1 MTAPISCPTKFI
13 SDKAHYAD
21 CSGELV
27 TYDHSLPAYF
37 KATFMLLFGIL
48 LVLFTDINLYA
59 AWFLFNLSI
68 LKAISVYYQA
78 TCWLARRILST
89 VAKINTS
96 LIVNKLN
103 ISIEYLY
110 LTNTILSGDISA
122 LTATSKTWLN
132 SHILGK
138 NHVFNLGLS
147 TPTITFI
154 AGDI

>member
-1 MTAPISCPTKFI
+1 
-13 SDKAHYAD
+13 
-21 CSGELV
+21 
-27 TYDHSLPAYF
+27 
-37 KATFMLLFGIL
+37 ML
-48 LVLFTDINLYA
+48 N
-59 AWFLFNLSI
+59 
-68 LKAISVYYQA
+68 
-78 TCWLARRILST
+78 T